1 MSDTLSYLME
11 HGMSSEDIQKSL
23 DKGLTLEELEAA
35 VSQMEERGESIDGEM
50 DPAKLLEPLQEAK
63 SPRELLTE
71 AVKDAYRAETPEQRA
86 LLYCD
91 LREIAKAGHFTK
103 EFDTAFSAFSSS
115 VEAEERPAAP
125 KQTRERSEK
134 QAVSIETVTDALHSL
149 GISVRFNQL
158 LKEIEVKGL
167 PPCYSEENA
176 VNVLPV
182 YLCDYLKACD
192 YSGASVLAV
201 EGYLNCIAD
210 KNRYNPIR
218 EYLLAGQWDGADR
231 FQEIYRILG
240 VTLPRYQM
248 YIRKWFIQCVALG
261 LNDDDRRYI
270 GAEGALVLQGEQGLA
285 KTSFFRMMSPFPRWF
300 VEGAIIDM
308 RDKDSQIKALR
319 GWICEL
325 GELDGTIK
333 KEQSA
338 LKAFI
343 TSPEDRIRMPYGR
356 SETRSPRRTSFC
368 GTVNPR
374 EYLKDE
380 TGSRRFWTVP
390 LTSVDK
396 QVLFS
401 LPREWVDQVWYQSY
415 QMYLENPNGFR
426 MTDAEIQ
433 ALQMYNKHF
442 EQPLPYEL
450 EIMEQLDYGM
460 PPAQW
465 EWWSA
470 AEVAKYMPGVAD
482 AKKVGKALTKIAT
495 DNTPS
500 FVLQSFKATK
510 PVKQFGGISK
520 YLVPLRQF
528 NSENVKASWAK

>member
-1 MSDTLSYLME
+1 MSDALSYLME
-11 HGMSSEDIQKSL
+11 RGMSSEDIQRSM
-23 DKGLTLEELEAA
+23 DKGITLEELAEAA
-35 VSQMEERGESIDGEM
+35 SQMEARGEFIGVVDITKIL
-50 DPAKLLEPLQEAK
+50 DTLKDAK
-63 SPRELLTE
+63 SVRELLTD
-71 AVKDAYRAETPEQRA
+71 AIKNAYRAETREQRA
-86 LLYCD
+86 LIYAD
-91 LREIAKAGHFTK
+91 LREIAKAGRFAK
-103 EFDTAFSAFSSS
+103 EFDTVFTAFRDS
-115 VEAEERPAAP
+115 VEGEE
-125 KQTRERSEK
+125 QEK
-134 QAVSIETVTDALHSL
+134 RDNTSSDQRVSIDTVSDALDSL

-167 PPCYSEENA
+167 PDCYSEENA
-176 VNVLPV
+176 VNILPV

-192 YSGASVLAV
+192 YSGASVLSV

-210 KNRYNPIR
+210 KNRYNPIT
-218 EYLLAGQWDGADR
+218 EYLLAGQWDGIDR

-261 LNDDDRRYI
+261 LNDDDDHLI

-343 TSPEDRIRMPYGR
+343 TSPEDRIRLPYAR

-396 QVLFS
+396 KALFA
-401 LPREWVDQVWYQSY
+401 LPREWVNQVWYQSY
-415 QMYLENPNGFR
+415 RMYLENPNGFR

-433 ALQMYNKHF
+433 SLQMHNKGF
-442 EQPLPYEL
+442 EQPLLYEL
-450 EIMEQLDYGM
+450 EIMELLDYGM
-460 PPAQW
+460 VVDRW

-470 AEVAKYMPGVAD
+470 AEVAKYMSGAAD
-482 AKKVGKALTKIAT
+482 AKKVGKALAKIVK
-495 DNTPS
+495 DYTPPNS
-500 FVLQSFKATK
+500 PK
-510 PVKQFGGISK
+510 PTRTYHGSPQ
-520 YLVPLRQF
+520 YLVPLCHF
-528 NSENVKASWAK
+528 NRASMKVGGTG